1 MPALFLTL
9 VTAALAMAGGRSA
22 LLVARLSAALG
33 RGAGLLAVCWIA
45 AAASSALAAWAG
57 SLIAQLMPPAGKTM
71 VAAVALALAALELMF
86 ASARRAPAEP
96 TRSLGAIAL
105 VLFAGQLTDAAR
117 FLVLALAVA
126 SGEPA
131 LAAVGGALGS
141 GAVLTAGWALG
152 EDWEKHLFMRTI
164 RLAATALFVV
174 AALATGLAARGVIA

>member
-9 VTAALAMAGGRSA
+9 MAAALAVAGGRSA

-33 RGAGLLAVCWIA
+33 GGFALLAVCWITA
-45 AAASSALAAWAG
+45 AATSALAAWAG
-57 SLIAQLMPPAGKTM
+57 ALLAPLMPPAGKTM
-71 VAAVALALAALELMF
+71 FAAAALALAALELLL

-117 FLVLALAVA
+117 FLVLALVVA
-126 SGEPA
+126 TGEPV
-131 LAAVGGALGS
+131 LAAIGGALGS

-152 EDWEKHLFMRTI
+152 EDWEKHVFLRTI
-164 RLAATALFVV
+164 RFAAASFFGIAAVV
-174 AALATGLAARGVIA
+174 TGLAARGLIG